1 MAALKPCPFC
11 GSKKFWSYNAMGPGW
26 PDDTVKCKD
35 CKGEAPIKVWDIRPN
50 TVEFCRWT
58 WDDEK
63 WSTGCGEAFCFI
75 DGGPS
80 ENGMKYCTYC
90 GKRLIEAEERSRRCT

>member
-1 MAALKPCPFC
+1 MRPICI
-11 GSKKFWSYNAMGPGW
+11 KFTPRKEGACEMLYSTLRTLSNKGW
-26 PDDTVKCKD
+26 IDAGYTMDT
-35 CKGEAPIKVWDIRPN
+35 IRQEKR
-50 TVEFCRWT
+50 VEFCRWT

-90 GKRLIEAEERSRRCT
+90 GKRLIEAEERGS